1 MEGGERERKGAKGS
15 DMETECTA
23 EKASPLCGFV
33 ALLLTLGTTS
43 LMNGS
48 LFPQFDAIFMF
59 ARDISVT
66 FSAATLLGLGLAA
79 YRAPRLLRERAIV
92 AVAVACL
99 VGGGALRASP
109 PSADRWPR
117 CRRRFISRAS
127 KCTRRP

>member
-1 MEGGERERKGAKGS
+1 
-15 DMETECTA
+15 METECTA

-99 VGGGALRASP
+99 VGGGALLALGLGFSAPAPLVAGASLAAIGR
-109 PSADRWPR
+109 SVAT
-117 CRRRFISRAS
+117 I
-127 KCTRRP
+127 

>member
-1 MEGGERERKGAKGS
+1 
-15 DMETECTA
+15 METECTA

-43 LMNGS
+43 LINGS

-99 VGGGALRASP
+99 VGGGALLALSLIH
-109 PSADRWPR
+109 
-117 CRRRFISRAS
+117 ISHRG
-127 KCTRRP
+127 

>member
-1 MEGGERERKGAKGS
+1 
-15 DMETECTA
+15 METECTA

-59 ARDISVT
+59 ARDISIT
-66 FSAATLLGLGLAA
+66 FSAATLLGLTCGLP
-79 YRAPRLLRERAIV
+79 RPAPSAERAIV

-99 VGGGALRASP
+99 VGGGALLALGLGFSR
-109 PSADRWPR
+109 RRPR
-117 CRRRFISRAS
+117 CGCEPRRHRPIGGDHIGGALSRAPRNA
-127 KCTRRP
+127 RRP

>member
-1 MEGGERERKGAKGS
+1 
-15 DMETECTA
+15 METECTA
-23 EKASPLCGFV
+23 EKASSSCGFV

-79 YRAPRLLRERAIV
+79 YRAPRLLRERAII
-92 AVAVACL
+92 AVAVARFCPWGL
-99 VGGGALRASP
+99 GFPRRRSSLRVRASP
-109 PSADRWPR
+109 PSADRWRPYR
-117 CRRRFISRAS
+117 WRSISRAS

>member
-1 MEGGERERKGAKGS
+1 
-15 DMETECTA
+15 METECTA

-92 AVAVACL
+92 AVAVARFWPWGL
-99 VGGGALRASP
+99 GFPRRRPSLRVRASP
-109 PSADRWPR
+109 PSADRWRPYR
-117 CRRRFISRAS
+117 WRSISRAS